1 MAGSPSAPPGL
12 ARQRGAITL
21 LVGLMLLL
29 GAMVLTLGVVRLGV
43 TEQRIANTELR
54 ATEAQQAAQAGLD
67 YALAWLG
74 RNPWR
79 PDGALPTP
87 PMIPGSGDHLYR
99 ARLEVIEQSDCL
111 RVSARASADSD
122 SDIRAMVSECVRQSR
137 LLGQAFKLEAPPLV
151 IAGCLSGVTGAPR
164 IDTRSCDD
172 LAADPSCQDIAIWSS
187 ASVDCLDISRF
198 RLSSDQVRA
207 DAFTGTAWEALFTID
222 KDEFRHLAAEQP
234 TTFRWIS
241 STSELERTMGSATSP
256 VVVAIDR
263 SLGCPSFS
271 GHRTL
276 YGILYVEHDGGC
288 DIRGWGATTIY
299 GTVVLEG
306 AVEGINANTRLHHW
320 TLAGEADA
328 WEGIDPVRSAQRIP
342 GSWRDWAR
350 EP

>member
-1 MAGSPSAPPGL
+1 
-12 ARQRGAITL
+12 
-21 LVGLMLLL
+21 MLLL
-29 GAMVLTLGVVRLGV
+29 GAMILTLGVVRLGV

-54 ATEAQQAAQAGLD
+54 AAEAQQAAQAGLD

-74 RNPWR
+74 RNQWR
-79 PDGALPTP
+79 PDRALPTP

-99 ARLEVIEQSDCL
+99 TRLEVIEQSDCL
-111 RVSARASADSD
+111 RVSAWANADSD
-122 SDIRAMVSECVRQSR
+122 SDIRALASECVRQSS

-164 IDTRSCDD
+164 IDARRCDD
-172 LAADPSCQDIAIWSS
+172 PAADPSCQDIAIWSS
-187 ASVDCLDISRF
+187 ASMDCLDISRF
-198 RLSSDQVRA
+198 DLSSHQVRA
-207 DAFTGTAWEALFTID
+207 GAFTGTAWEALFTID
-222 KDEFRHLAAEQP
+222 KDDFRRLATEQP

-241 STSELERTMGSATSP
+241 SMSELEGTLGSATSP

-271 GHRTL
+271 GHHTL

-288 DIRGWGATTIY
+288 DLRGWGATTIY
-299 GTVVLEG
+299 GT
-306 AVEGINANTRLHHW
+306 AVFESAVDGINANTRLRHW

>member
-1 MAGSPSAPPGL
+1 MSTSRSGEPGL
-12 ARQRGAITL
+12 TRQRGAITL

-29 GAMVLTLGVVRLGV
+29 GAMILTLGVVRLGV

-54 ATEAQQAAQAGLD
+54 AAEAQQAAQAGLD

-74 RNPWR
+74 RNQWR
-79 PDGALPTP
+79 PDRALPTP
-87 PMIPGSGDHLYR
+87 PVIPGSGDHLYST
-99 ARLEVIEQSDCL
+99 RLEVVEQSDCL
-111 RVSARASADSD
+111 RVSARANADSD
-122 SDIRAMVSECVRQSR
+122 SGIRAMVSECVRQSS
-137 LLGQAFKLEAPPLV
+137 LLGQAFKLDAPPLV

-164 IDTRSCDD
+164 IDARRCDD
-172 LAADPSCQDIAIWSS
+172 PAAARSCQDIAIWSS
-187 ASVDCLDISRF
+187 ATLDCLDISRF
-198 RLSSDQVRA
+198 DLSSDQVRA
-207 DAFTGTAWEALFTID
+207 GAFTGTAWEALLTID
-222 KDEFRHLAAEQP
+222 KDDFRRLATEQP

-241 STSELERTMGSATSP
+241 STSELERSMGSATHP

-288 DIRGWGATTIY
+288 DLRGWGATTIY
-299 GTVVLEG
+299 GTAVFEG
-306 AVEGINANTRLHHW
+306 AVEGINANTRFRHW

-342 GSWRDWAR
+342 GSWRDWAW
-350 EP
+350 